1 MSLES
6 ILTDITAKLRQ
17 GKFPNEQSISQSIV
31 LRVLQE
37 LGWDIYD
44 PTVVWPEFGTGEG
57 RADCRKR
64 QRRLVGLGFASAY
77 RQALKPSVSETPRL
91 RRARRANAVRQYA
104 FHTGVPFIVLTDGRT
119 WSFYLPAEQGSYEAE
134 PHTGE
139 VRRHDDV
146 FVANRR
152 VYKLDLYE
160 RPPTEAADILRRYL
174 AHERVVSGE
183 ALEAARKE
191 YRSRN
196 RRTQACAA
204 IPEAWRELV
213 EKGNEDLVEMLASA
227 VESKA
232 GVRPED
238 NDVAEFLAALGKPVF
253 VETASSKPPAEP
265 APRIGGPRG
274 AGAEPRSMAASS
286 ARAGKLVL
294 RSKAYPYHNAK
305 DAMVIVLRELAK
317 GDPTFLE
324 RCSQHPDA
332 QGRKR
337 RYIART
343 PEELYP
349 DREDLREMRETL
361 PGGWLVA
368 TNLNNILKRTI
379 IKLAAEVAG
388 LTFGKDV
395 IVEF

>member
-1 MSLES
+1 MSLETT
-6 ILTDITAKLRQ
+6 LTDCTARLRQ
-17 GKFPNEQSISQSIV
+17 GRFPNEQAISQGIV

-44 PTVVWPEFGTGEG
+44 TTTVWPEFQTGEG
-57 RADCRKR
+57 RAD
-64 QRRLVGLGFASAY
+64 FALCHPPSKPADFIEVKPPGKAEDGV
-77 RQALKPSVSETPRL
+77 RQALE
-91 RRARRANAVRQYA
+91 YA

-119 WSFYLPAEQGSYEAE
+119 WSFYLPAEQGSYEE
-134 PHTGE
+134 
-139 VRRHDDV
+139 
-146 FVANRR
+146 RR
-152 VYKLDLYE
+152 VYKLDLFE
-160 RPPTEAADILRRYL
+160 RPAAEAAETLRRYL
-174 AHERVVSGE
+174 AHDRVESGE

-213 EKGNEDLVEMLASA
+213 EKGNEDLVDMLASA

-232 GVRPED
+232 GVRPDD
-238 NDVAEFLAALGKPVF
+238 NDVAEFLAGLGRPVI
-253 VETASSKPPAEP
+253 VETSRDKTAPPTSPATHRP
-265 APRIGGPRG
+265 TAPRTGG
-274 AGAEPRSMAASS
+274 ETTRS
-286 ARAGKLVL
+286 GKLIL
-294 RSKAYPYHNAK
+294 RGKAYPYHNAK

-317 GDPTFLE
+317 GDSTFLE

-349 DREDLREMRETL
+349 DREDLRDMREDL

-368 TNLNNILKRTI
+368 TNLNNILKKTI
-379 IKLAAEVAG
+379 IKLATEVAR

>member
-1 MSLES
+1 MLMSLETT
-6 ILTDITAKLRQ
+6 ITDIIARLRQ
-17 GKFPNEQSISQSIV
+17 GRFPNEQAISQGIV

-44 PTVVWPEFGTGEG
+44 CTAVWPEFQTGEG
-57 RADCRKR
+57 RAD
-64 QRRLVGLGFASAY
+64 FALCHPSSKPAEFIEVKPPGKAEDGV
-77 RQALKPSVSETPRL
+77 RQALE
-91 RRARRANAVRQYA
+91 YA
-104 FHTGVPFIVLTDGRT
+104 FHTGVPSIVLTDGRT
-119 WSFYLPAEQGSYEAE
+119 WSFYLPAEQGSYE
-134 PHTGE
+134 
-139 VRRHDDV
+139 D
-146 FVANRR
+146 RR
-152 VYKLDLYE
+152 VYKLDLFE
-160 RPPTEAADILRRYL
+160 RPPTEAAETLRRYL
-174 AHERVVSGE
+174 ARARVESGE

-213 EKGNEDLVEMLASA
+213 EKGNEDLVDMLASA

-232 GVRPED
+232 GVRPDD
-238 NDVAEFLAALGKPVF
+238 NDVAEFLAGLGRLVI
-253 VETASSKPPAEP
+253 VETSRDKTAPQTSLATHHPA
-265 APRIGGPRG
+265 APRISGETTR
-274 AGAEPRSMAASS
+274 R
-286 ARAGKLVL
+286 GKLVL
-294 RSKAYPYHNAK
+294 RGKAYSYHNAK
-305 DAMVIVLRELAK
+305 DAMVIVLGELAK

-349 DREDLREMRETL
+349 DREDLREMREPL

-368 TNLNNILKRTI
+368 TNLNNVLKKTI
-379 IKLAAEVAG
+379 IRLAAEVAG
-388 LTFGKDV
+388 LSFGKEV